1 MLDNFTAALTKELL
15 RALSGRLFTDA
26 EIRGI
31 TSHAVGKYLKDWFPE
46 PEKEQA
52 ARERVE
58 EARHHIGQASEIIAG
73 MQADLSQQ
81 TEQLDALLHEIEE
94 KKSLAERYGR
104 LAETNEKQ
112 FAAFREEIEATL
124 REELIRQSEQGKAMR
139 RAASIAIWTATLVAG
154 AALGTYFKDIVQ
166 WVQAIAV

>member
-58 EARHHIGQASEIIAG
+58 EARHHRTSAAPLGK
-73 MQADLSQQ
+73 LV
-81 TEQLDALLHEIEE
+81 
-94 KKSLAERYGR
+94 GR
-104 LAETNEKQ
+104 VSRTRVSN
-112 FAAFREEIEATL
+112 RTP
-124 REELIRQSEQGKAMR
+124 S
-139 RAASIAIWTATLVAG
+139 
-154 AALGTYFKDIVQ
+154 
-166 WVQAIAV
+166 